1 MSNNTQTNGSAT
13 PAKIDPRQPAR
24 DIRAFS
30 AFVKSRMPSLQ
41 SVAARHLRPER
52 LYRLLVVNVTKTPAL
67 QKCSMESIFRAA
79 LQSAELG
86 LEPGSA
92 TGQGYLV
99 PYGDQCTFIPGY
111 RGLILLAFRSGHVQ
125 SVSAQVVYQGDHFEF
140 EMGLA
145 PKLRHIPSFDAARDP
160 KDITFAY
167 CVVKLKDGGE
177 IYDVMTR
184 GEIDRI
190 RSRSK
195 AGGSG
200 PWVTDYAEMAR
211 KTVTRR
217 CLKYAPMSVEMSKA
231 LALEEAY
238 DTGDNGVLEAEFESL
253 DLSDVPE
260 VPTKTDSV
268 KEKIGKAPEPAVD
281 PETGEVQQPDL
292 VGADA

>member
-13 PAKIDPRQPAR
+13 PAKIDPRLPAR

-231 LALEEAY
+231 LALEEAH
-238 DTGDNGVLEAEFESL
+238 DTGDTGVIEAEFESL